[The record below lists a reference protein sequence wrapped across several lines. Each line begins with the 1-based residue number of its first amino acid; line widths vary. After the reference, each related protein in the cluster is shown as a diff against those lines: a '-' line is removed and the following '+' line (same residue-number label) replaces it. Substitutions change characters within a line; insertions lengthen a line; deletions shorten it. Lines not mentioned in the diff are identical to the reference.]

1 MVMKRL
7 GFLIVLIISTTAM
20 AQQQGIGLRLGDPM
34 GVTYKKYVGRTQA
47 VEFGIGS
54 ASARWHNTY
63 YINSFEEYSRYD
75 NYRYQ
80 NHSVLSTVYLQGRY
94 LFHFNLPMQNMEGK
108 LEWYWGAGA
117 LLKASKIQYRFQNRE
132 APFASDRAIV
142 NDIDLGP
149 EGIIGL
155 EYTFQDTPLTV
166 FGETSLFLEI
176 ADRPA
181 AMRGFGGLGVRYSFF
196 KR

>member
-1 MVMKRL
+1 MKRL
-7 GFLIVLIISTTAM
+7 GFLIMLIISTTAM
-20 AQQQGIGLRLGDPM
+20 AQQQGIGLRLGDPT
-34 GVTYKKYVGRTQA
+34 GVTYKKYLGRTRA

-54 ASARWHNTY
+54 APAQWHNNY
-63 YINSFEEYSRYD
+63 YINSFEQYPRFD

-80 NHSVLSTVYLQGRY
+80 NHTVQSTVYLQGRY
-94 LFHFNLPMQNMEGK
+94 LFQYNIPVENMEGS
-108 LEWYWGAGA
+108 LAGYWGAGA
-117 LLKASKIQYRFQNRE
+117 LLKAAQIQYRFQNRE
-132 APFASDRAIV
+132 APFASGRGSV
-142 NDIDLGP
+142 NDLDLGP

-166 FGETSLFLEI
+166 FGETSVFLEI

-181 AMRGFGGLGVRYSFF
+181 TIRAFGGLGVRYNFF